1 MPSIVFA
8 VFLLAH
14 GLIHASFISP
24 APAPAAAGPEWPFSF
39 ERSWLLSPLGVGPA
53 LAHGLG
59 VVLLLAVVAGY
70 IVGALAVVGVI
81 PGSWFAPALVIA
93 TVASAVL
100 LGLFFHPWLVLGL
113 VIDGLLLVALARGWT
128 PGAVA

>member
-1 MPSIVFA
+1 MPSIVVA

-24 APAPAAAGPEWPFSF
+24 APAPTAAGPQWPFSF
-39 ERSWLLSPLGVGPA
+39 ERSWVLGPLGVRPEMA
-53 LAHGLG
+53 QGLG

-81 PGSWFAPALVIA
+81 PGSWFVPALVVA

-100 LGLFFHPWLVLGL
+100 LALFFHPWLVLGL

-128 PGAVA
+128 PGAIA